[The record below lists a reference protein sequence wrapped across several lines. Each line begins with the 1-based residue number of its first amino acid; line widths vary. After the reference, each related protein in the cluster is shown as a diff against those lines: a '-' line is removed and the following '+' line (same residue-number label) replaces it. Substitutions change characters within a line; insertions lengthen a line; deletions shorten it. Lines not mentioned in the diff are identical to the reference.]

1 MFAKYKQVVCA
12 DGFKMSVQAGPR
24 SYSYPKDDVGPY
36 TEVEVGFPSH
46 YEGLLIPYAENPD
59 NPTETVYG
67 YTPARVVLNV
77 LAKHG
82 GIVSGARL
90 QSPEQKAVWG
100 WYCSGDYFSTRDAP
114 ARAGWTHSVQK
125 PPRVSVAEQ

>member
-1 MFAKYKQVVCA
+1 MGDYIRDRGGNMFAKYKQVVCA

-59 NPTETVYG
+59 NPTGTVYG

-82 GIVSGARL
+82 GIVSGEVPPGIPRILAKKL
-90 QSPEQKAVWG
+90 AS
-100 WYCSGDYFSTRDAP
+100 SG
-114 ARAGWTHSVQK
+114 
-125 PPRVSVAEQ
+125 